1 MVLEAESSGKR
12 KLGDNGIRAVGI
24 AMGVIVGSLLE
35 SNRAS
40 ACSLVVG
47 CRDADVVAATLVG
60 QAGVVASKWPLPID
74 VQRPQLHFIVEQS
87 FGVVSVGKINSD
99 NLFVLGIQVVET
111 PGLVWMLTSEGN
123 I

>member
-1 MVLEAESSGKR
+1 MVLEAESSGKG
-12 KLGDNGIRAVGI
+12 KLGDYGIRAVRE
-24 AMGVIVGSLLE
+24 ATGVIVGSLLE
-35 SNRAS
+35 ANGAS
-40 ACSLVVG
+40 ASALIIRG
-47 CRDADVVAATLVG
+47 RDADVVAPTLVG
-60 QAGVVASKWPLPID
+60 QAGVVASKWSLPVD

>member
-47 CRDADVVAATLVG
+47 CRDADVVAAALVG
-60 QAGVVASKWPLPID
+60 QAGVVASKWSLPVD
-74 VQRPQLHFIVEQS
+74 VQRPQLYFIVEQS

-99 NLFVLGIQVVET
+99 NLFVLWIQVVET

>member
-60 QAGVVASKWPLPID
+60 QAGVVASKRSLPVD
-74 VQRPQLHFIVEQS
+74 VQCPQLHFIVEQS
-87 FGVVSVGKINSD
+87 FGVVSVGKINAD
-99 NLFVLGIQVVET
+99 NLFVLWIQVVET

>member
-1 MVLEAESSGKR
+1 
-12 KLGDNGIRAVGI
+12 
-24 AMGVIVGSLLE
+24 MGVIVGSLLE

-60 QAGVVASKWPLPID
+60 QAGVVASKWSLPVN

-87 FGVVSVGKINSD
+87 FRVVSVGKINSD
-99 NLFVLGIQVVET
+99 NLFVLWIQVVET
-111 PGLVWMLTSEGN
+111 PGLFMLTSEGN

>member
-60 QAGVVASKWPLPID
+60 QAGVVASKWSLPVD

-99 NLFVLGIQVVET
+99 NLFALGIQVVET